1 MNLKMDG
8 AAEPLGFKVLLVQMF
23 KAALSYLRSFSK
35 VFPYPLG
42 SCEKKMLISHSLL
55 TTSLPDP
62 ASTIHLLVA
71 SRKRSIGKCVP
82 GRCWHDQGLLLP
94 TTKPH
99 SELAIAVQSS
109 QVQGSS
115 GCVCMLTP
123 KPCGEIQLSVPELQ
137 LGRPCSLIP
146 DLADQ
151 LGSFVFSA
159 LKYYCYYHY
168 Y

>member
-1 MNLKMDG
+1 
-8 AAEPLGFKVLLVQMF
+8 
-23 KAALSYLRSFSK
+23 
-35 VFPYPLG
+35 
-42 SCEKKMLISHSLL
+42 
-55 TTSLPDP
+55 
-62 ASTIHLLVA
+62 
-71 SRKRSIGKCVP
+71 
-82 GRCWHDQGLLLP
+82 
-94 TTKPH
+94 
-99 SELAIAVQSS
+99 
-109 QVQGSS
+109 
-115 GCVCMLTP
+115 MLTP